1 MSVLDIKFDNYNY
14 FSGISTTPYVTKNL
28 NSVFNGAYSH
38 LETEYSF
45 NGQITGRSFTEIKT
59 KVDKLLTGF
68 TGAFFTGIKIG
79 ETFDEC
85 CHINSISID
94 GSNYVGMVPYT
105 LNLTCYGKNN
115 FTFYGVRNISR
126 QISFSETKDKK
137 IEISHNISAQGIRT
151 SGVNNALNNAINFVN
166 NFTGNLSN
174 FGPFYGS
181 VATPILLTQ
190 REQINPL
197 DATCSVSETYIIDES
212 GTGPILRYTIDIKSG
227 IDDGNVEMNVNG
239 TAEGGRT
246 YNLSQL
252 QTRVGDVD
260 LTNKPF
266 ANSETYNL
274 VGLDFNYKSN
284 ENILSFT
291 KNYSNDGRITSNT
304 IVDFG
309 VDIERDFLTDF
320 QTIKFNGKVTPT
332 IDLDFSNVS
341 GVFNSEFNV
350 TTTKINNLLN
360 LNTTIFKQTYNTK
373 PNIRSISYDQNN
385 AQISV
390 DEEYDNI
397 ERTYKNLVD
406 INYSIKIS
414 PAIQNYRAS
423 PILNDK
429 GGYYIENIKYN
440 KRKNINIDGSAVVD
454 NSMVTNPIIENEIKE
469 FLNKKIV
476 GKYLTNLQDLILN
489 SQNISFNLQ
498 ANLVNFTFEYTCED
512 TQNLFTDSVFYPALT

>member
-45 NGQITGRSFTEIKT
+45 NGQITGGSFTEIKT

-126 QISFSETKDKK
+126 QISFSETRDKK

-274 VGLDFNYKSN
+274 VALDFKH
-284 ENILSFT
+284 
-291 KNYSNDGRITSNT
+291 
-304 IVDFG
+304 
-309 VDIERDFLTDF
+309 
-320 QTIKFNGKVTPT
+320 
-332 IDLDFSNVS
+332 
-341 GVFNSEFNV
+341 
-350 TTTKINNLLN
+350 
-360 LNTTIFKQTYNTK
+360 
-373 PNIRSISYDQNN
+373 
-385 AQISV
+385 
-390 DEEYDNI
+390 
-397 ERTYKNLVD
+397 YKNL
-406 INYSIKIS
+406 
-414 PAIQNYRAS
+414 
-423 PILNDK
+423 
-429 GGYYIENIKYN
+429 
-440 KRKNINIDGSAVVD
+440 
-454 NSMVTNPIIENEIKE
+454 
-469 FLNKKIV
+469 F
-476 GKYLTNLQDLILN
+476 
-489 SQNISFNLQ
+489 
-498 ANLVNFTFEYTCED
+498 
-512 TQNLFTDSVFYPALT
+512 